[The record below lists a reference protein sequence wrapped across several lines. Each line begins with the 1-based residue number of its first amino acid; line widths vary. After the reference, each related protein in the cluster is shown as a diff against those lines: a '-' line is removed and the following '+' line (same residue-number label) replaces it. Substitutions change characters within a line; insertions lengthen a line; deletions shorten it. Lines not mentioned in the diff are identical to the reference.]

1 MRKKERDVSEKMM
14 KMDECD
20 MAKSLVQYLSLIHI

>member
-20 MAKSLVQYLSLIHI
+20 MAKSLVQYQGT